1 VELSDGRTISV
12 PLEWHPRLVTAH
24 QKNAITGALL
34 AEGREFTGKILMR
47 ILALKGLLPVT
58 LRVKA
63 SLLLKSGW
71 IRETPSNN
79 SLKPVPGHV
88 AALCGRVKAAF
99 KFSYVCAARI
109 VEVDWAGGPNESLEV
124 GE

>member
-1 VELSDGRTISV
+1 MAVAFLY
-12 PLEWHPRLVTAH
+12 RLNGTLGLFTAH

-47 ILALKGLLPVT
+47 ILVLKGLLLVT

-79 SLKPVPGHV
+79 LLKPMPGHV
-88 AALCGRVKAAF
+88 AALCGRAKAAF

-109 VEVDWAGGPNESLEV
+109 VEVDWAGGPDESLQV